1 LYKINKIV
9 GVSFEVPKGF
19 YTKFRLSLKRGL
31 CYSIKNQFFKVIL
44 NRKSKKKRI
53 RKLMIT
59 TFRIFNKF
67 FKVNYLDFILK
78 ILDDDV
84 IYHSQLGQDLFVLE
98 TLKQKKNGFFIE
110 IGAGNG
116 KYLSNTYLLE
126 REYDWDGILV
136 EPNKSSFKDC
146 TNLRHCKVINKLI
159 LNSKMATVLFHEKRI
174 GEFSFS
180 EGYGNNNS
188 NDVIDSYE
196 IEAIRFEEIFRDF
209 SSIPD
214 IDFLSIDTEGSEV
227 EILSSIDFSKYR
239 PNIICIEHNYV
250 KTNRVYIKNFL
261 KSNGYIIVYSGVSM
275 WDSWFVRKP
284 NVRLKRTFCLY

>member
-1 LYKINKIV
+1 M
-9 GVSFEVPKGF
+9 PKGF
-19 YTKFRLSLKRGL
+19 YIKFRLSLKRGL
-31 CYSIKNQFFKVIL
+31 FYSIKNQFFKVIL

-59 TFRIFNKF
+59 TFKTFNKF

-126 REYDWDGILV
+126 REYNWDGILV
-136 EPNKSSFKDC
+136 EPNNSSFKAC

-159 LNSKMATVLFHEKRI
+159 LNSEMATVLFHEKRI

-196 IEAIRFEEIFRDF
+196 IEAIKFEEIFRDF

-261 KSNGYIIVYSGVSM
+261 KSNGYKIVYSGISL
-275 WDSWFVRKP
+275 WDSWFVREP

>member
-1 LYKINKIV
+1 
-9 GVSFEVPKGF
+9 
-19 YTKFRLSLKRGL
+19 
-31 CYSIKNQFFKVIL
+31 
-44 NRKSKKKRI
+44 
-53 RKLMIT
+53 MIT

-159 LNSKMATVLFHEKRI
+159 LNSEMATVLFHEKRI

-196 IEAIRFEEIFRDF
+196 IEAIKFEEIFRDF

>member
-1 LYKINKIV
+1 
-9 GVSFEVPKGF
+9 
-19 YTKFRLSLKRGL
+19 
-31 CYSIKNQFFKVIL
+31 
-44 NRKSKKKRI
+44 
-53 RKLMIT
+53 MIT

>member
-1 LYKINKIV
+1 LYKINKIL
-9 GVSFEVPKGF
+9 GVLFEVYKKF

-31 CYSIKNQFFKVIL
+31 FYSIKNQFFKVIL
-44 NRKSKKKRI
+44 NKKSKKKRI
-53 RKLMIT
+53 RKLMIG
-59 TFRIFNKF
+59 TFKTFNKF

-78 ILDDDV
+78 ILDDNI

-126 REYDWDGILV
+126 REYNWDGILV
-136 EPNKSSFKDC
+136 EPNKSSFKAC

-159 LNSKMATVLFHEKRI
+159 LNSEMATVLFHEKRI

-196 IEAIRFEEIFRDF
+196 IEAIKFEGIFRDF

-250 KTNRVYIKNFL
+250 KSNRVYIKNFL
-261 KSNGYIIVYSGVSM
+261 KSKGYIMVYSGISL
-275 WDSWFVRKP
+275 WDSWFVREP
-284 NVRLKRTFCLY
+284 NGRLKRKFCLY